1 VARNR
6 KRARDARRTQPV
18 AARPGDARSGRAKD
32 TRPGRPADAS
42 VPESNGTPSPLS
54 HATPDSEL
62 VEAQLAAGR
71 GDPIDDLQTAEEERE
86 LEALAT
92 GGSGAVGPVSGRA
105 SGAGGRDESTE
116 LDVAP
121 AATPARKVSA
131 VSRLRTF
138 LRGSWAELQR
148 VQWPDRRQVMQATG
162 VVVGFVIIAGAF
174 LGGADWAAGK
184 IMDFIL
190 K

>member
-1 VARNR
+1 
-6 KRARDARRTQPV
+6 V
-18 AARPGDARSGRAKD
+18 AARPREARSGLGD
-32 TRPGRPADAS
+32 TAAS
-42 VPESNGTPSPLS
+42 GLPSHGPERNGAPDPLS
-54 HATPDSEL
+54 HATPDAEL

-71 GDPIDDLQTAEEERE
+71 PDPIDDLETPEEERE
-86 LEALAT
+86 LEELAT
-92 GGSGAVGPVSGRA
+92 GDAGGADIGGVGSGPALAP
-105 SGAGGRDESTE
+105 GGRGDGGSE
-116 LDVAP
+116 LEVAP
-121 AATPARKVSA
+121 AATPARKASA

-162 VVVGFVIIAGAF
+162 VVVGFVIVAGAF